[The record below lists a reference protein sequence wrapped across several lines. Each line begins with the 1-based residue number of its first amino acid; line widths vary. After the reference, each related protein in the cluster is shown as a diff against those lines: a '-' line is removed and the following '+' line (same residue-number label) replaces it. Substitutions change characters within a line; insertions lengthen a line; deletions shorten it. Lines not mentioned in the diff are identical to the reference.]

1 MIGGSGEDSEA
12 EMLSGWTISGE
23 TVWEG
28 KGTHFT
34 SDRPVH
40 GGIVLPRSCDI
51 ISKPHASGETKNCF
65 MNKHFMLFFCERWS
79 MKR

>member
-12 EMLSGWTISGE
+12 EMPSGWTISGK
-23 TVWEG
+23 TVSEV

-40 GGIVLPRSCDI
+40 GGIVLPR
-51 ISKPHASGETKNCF
+51 P
-65 MNKHFMLFFCERWS
+65 
-79 MKR
+79 